1 MGALLRT
8 ATLTIVG
15 MVATYAIKK
24 MMASVTMQAERV
36 REQANAQ
43 QNTRDMKD
51 AKRLKQDPA
60 TGVYYAED

>member
-8 ATLTIVG
+8 ATLTLVG

-24 MMASVTMQAERV
+24 MMASVNAQADKM
-36 REQANAQ
+36 REQTATQ
-43 QNTRDMKD
+43 QNQRDMKE
-51 AKRLKQDPA
+51 AKRLKQDPS